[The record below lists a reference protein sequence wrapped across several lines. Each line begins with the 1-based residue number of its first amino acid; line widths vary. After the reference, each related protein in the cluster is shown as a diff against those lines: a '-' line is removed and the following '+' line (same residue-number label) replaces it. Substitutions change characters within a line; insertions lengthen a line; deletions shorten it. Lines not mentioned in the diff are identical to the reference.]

1 MRNSPGAPHS
11 TERCKVTKKNAS
23 MQTNTRFL
31 KRKKLMLKSH
41 TLIPTL
47 SPLADDRPFPS
58 GNGKIQDSIVK

>member
-1 MRNSPGAPHS
+1 
-11 TERCKVTKKNAS
+11 

-41 TLIPTL
+41 TPSLTFPHLTDGIPV
-47 SPLADDRPFPS
+47 PS

>member
-11 TERCKVTKKNAS
+11 TERCKVTKKNVS

-41 TLIPTL
+41 TPSLTFPHLTDG
-47 SPLADDRPFPS
+47 SPFPS
-58 GNGKIQDSIVK
+58 GNGKIQVSIVK